1 MGLSEV
7 GRVAQATDADP
18 AAMLA
23 QDYWVV
29 LWVPRPGL
37 TADELEAHLNAHLEW
52 ALELERRGALLVSG
66 PVRGGDRTGTGHGL
80 TILRVA
86 TENEARE
93 IAATDPFVLEGLR
106 GFEVMGWRLME
117 GAITLRISFG
127 TGRYQ
132 FE

>member
-1 MGLSEV
+1 MV
-7 GRVAQATDADP
+7 QATTANP
-18 AAMLA
+18 AAMLG

-29 LWVPRPGL
+29 LWVPRHGL
-37 TADELEAHLNAHLEW
+37 SADELEPDLEAHLDW

-86 TENEARE
+86 TETEARE
-93 IAATDPFVLEGLR
+93 IAATDPFVLKGLR

-117 GAITLRISFG
+117 GAISLRISFG